1 MEISE
6 VPGHVGA
13 PPWSAHRGIGSRG
26 RGDGGNTVGGG
37 TGATIVA
44 RRCVIVG
51 RERRCSSRR
60 GLGKRHVREASFAQG
75 GGVRSAGGGGN
86 RSAAGNAGRFLGS
99 QPSPE
104 ETPGALSL
112 VLEPARP

>member
-1 MEISE
+1 MQASVSPSITADTQLLCNLPQGAVVEISE

-13 PPWSAHRGIGSRG
+13 PPWSAHRGVGSRG

-44 RRCVIVG
+44 RRCVMVG

-60 GLGKRHVREASFAQG
+60 GLGKRLVREAAFAQVG
-75 GGVRSAGGGGN
+75 
-86 RSAAGNAGRFLGS
+86 
-99 QPSPE
+99 E
-104 ETPGALSL
+104 
-112 VLEPARP
+112 